1 MSPVVR
7 TLGKAL
13 KADTHLW
20 YPSSRKQNPEWHAA
34 CMAFCSLANATAG
47 HLNRVMYGTLLYL
60 TEGLW
65 DSEVSHHQSPEYLT

>member
-20 YPSSRKQNPEWHAA
+20 YLSSRKQNLKWHAA
-34 CMAFCSLANATAG
+34 WMALRFLVDATAG
-47 HLNRVMYGTLLYL
+47 HLNRGYV
-60 TEGLW
+60 W
-65 DSEVSHHQSPEYLT
+65 DLIVSNRRAVAL